1 MANQLSVPKVHSIL
15 TLHERG
21 CSQRQIARH
30 LGVNR
35 ETVARYIRTAS
46 KPATLAHAPPGSGEG
61 SSVLLPKNWARC

>member
-1 MANQLSVPKVHSIL
+1 MANQLNVSKVHSIL

-35 ETVARYIRTAS
+35 ETVARYIHAAS
-46 KPATLAHAPPGSGEG
+46 KPATWAQAPPGSGCFG
-61 SSVLLPKNWARC
+61 HGVLPRHG